1 MRESS
6 VGVCVR
12 SSSGLLVGADELA
25 IVLSVL
31 RDREAKTKDDLRD
44 RAVRSID
51 VGGLQAVSVDSTS
64 PFVRPTSTM
73 SAPPSYPQAPLAQQQ
88 QQQQV
93 PEPSPMSPAQ
103 QQLDSTLLSLFQ
115 SLTELQTVA
124 GSVVAGNEALVS
136 NAACVGRHTSSPGC
150 QKLMLTSTSRDIAAS
165 GRLPTCQS
173 SA

>member
-1 MRESS
+1 
-6 VGVCVR
+6 
-12 SSSGLLVGADELA
+12 
-25 IVLSVL
+25 VLSVL

>member
-12 SSSGLLVGADELA
+12 SNSGLLVGADELA

-150 QKLMLTSTSRDIAAS
+150 EKLMLTSTSRDIAAS
-165 GRLPTCQS
+165 GRLPTCRS